1 MDSDLSLKILEFY
14 VEIDKLH
21 DLVNNKIFSFIT
33 KANELVQLSEDEYQI
48 EKTLKLNMISLKGYV
63 LDSDCVKKLKE
74 KDVNDYSLQELKE
87 YFMQYDKS
95 YNEDSSKY
103 YLAISLYELVKE
115 IEYTIDKKVDLEIEK
130 LKIVLPDIVQIKS
143 AKNLDYEKLYFSLK
157 NQLSDDFKDK
167 VINEKAYNVCFQ
179 ILNDV
184 FNFYIGGY
192 PDIPDEYLYKF

>member
-192 PDIPDEYLYKF
+192 PDIPDEYL